1 VKQRILEKNMDNEN
15 KMNVK
20 EALFE
25 AIQNQ
30 IDNDNPKETKLTYD
44 RLVGEGHTHHEAMR
58 LIAFVLVN
66 EMNDMLKANRPF
78 NEARYIKALKALP
91 KKLPRE

>member
-1 VKQRILEKNMDNEN
+1 MDNEN

-25 AIQNQ
+25 AVQNQ

-44 RLVGEGHTHHEAMR
+44 RLVHEGHTHHDAMR

-66 EMNDMLKANRPF
+66 EMNDMLKVGRPF

-91 KKLPRE
+91 RRLRE

>member
-1 VKQRILEKNMDNEN
+1 MDNEN

-25 AIQNQ
+25 AIQGQ
-30 IDNDNPKETKLTYD
+30 INNDNPKETKLTYE
-44 RLVGEGHTHHEAMR
+44 RLVSEGHTHHEAMR

-78 NEARYIKALKALP
+78 NEARYIKALKALS

>member
-1 VKQRILEKNMDNEN
+1 MDKDN
-15 KMNVK
+15 KMYVR

-30 IDNDNPKETKLTYD
+30 IDNHKPKETKVTYE
-44 RLVGEGHTHHEAMR
+44 RLLRAGYTREDAMR
-58 LIAFVLVN
+58 LIAFVLVK

-78 NEARYIKALKALP
+78 HEMRYIKALKALP
-91 KKLPRE
+91 KKMP

>member
-1 VKQRILEKNMDNEN
+1 MDNEN

-30 IDNDNPKETKLTYD
+30 IDNDNPKETKVTYD
-44 RLVGEGHTHHEAMR
+44 RLVREGHTHHEAMR

-78 NEARYIKALKALP
+78 NDARYIKALKALP
-91 KKLPRE
+91 KRLPRE

>member
-1 VKQRILEKNMDNEN
+1 MLNDN
-15 KMNVK
+15 KIFVR

-25 AIQNQ
+25 TIQNQ
-30 IDNDNPKETKLTYD
+30 IAKNNPKETKVTYD
-44 RLVGEGHTHHEAMR
+44 RLIREGRPHDEAMR
-58 LIAFVLVN
+58 LIAFVLVR

-91 KKLPRE
+91 NKR

>member
-1 VKQRILEKNMDNEN
+1 MDNEN

-25 AIQNQ
+25 AVQNQ

-44 RLVGEGHTHHEAMR
+44 RLVHEGHTHHEAMR

-66 EMNDMLKANRPF
+66 EMNDMLKVGRPF

-91 KKLPRE
+91 RRLRE